1 MVLASWCGSRRGG
14 STYNR
19 DDWWGRGQTYM
30 CNKVTIYNWLCLPGM
45 RGNGKIHVRFLV
57 SHLTHFML
65 FTLLPTLR
73 FVAGI
78 YTRLPGRP
86 ALAELKGHF
95 TFIDLSNYGQ
105 IKGQLIKGHCF

>member
-1 MVLASWCGSRRGG
+1 MGEGSDIYVQQ
-14 STYNR
+14 S
-19 DDWWGRGQTYM
+19 DHIQL
-30 CNKVTIYNWLCLPGM
+30 YNWLCLPGM
-45 RGNGKIHVRFLV
+45 RENGNIHVCFLV

-86 ALAELKGHF
+86 ALAELKGH
-95 TFIDLSNYGQ
+95 LSIY
-105 IKGQLIKGHCF
+105 LIMG